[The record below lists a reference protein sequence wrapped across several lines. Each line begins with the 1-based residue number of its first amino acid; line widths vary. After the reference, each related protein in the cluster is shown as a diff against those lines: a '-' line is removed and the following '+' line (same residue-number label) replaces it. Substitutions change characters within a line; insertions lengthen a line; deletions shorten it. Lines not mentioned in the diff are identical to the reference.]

1 MTCGEFAGKLMKIL
15 MGFDRLRDRPE
26 IIISIQNANS
36 KKYRKIMQN
45 ESHENLQF
53 PHSQKQ
59 QKKSLFH
66 FPQNFENVP
75 TKQLYF
81 LK

>member
-1 MTCGEFAGKLMKIL
+1 MWKIRWKIKENL
-15 MGFDRLRDRPE
+15 MGFDRLRDHPK
-26 IIISIQNANS
+26 ITISSKIQIVKNKVKLCKRKA
-36 KKYRKIMQN
+36 RKITI
-45 ESHENLQF
+45 STF
-53 PHSQKQ
+53 TKTTT
-59 QKKSLFH
+59 KKSLFH